1 MLNHVELLGRLA
13 QDPELRTTN
22 SNISVVNFDLA
33 VPVYGKDKE
42 TPPDYIPV
50 VLWRSLADRA
60 SKYLHK
66 GKQVVIEGRI
76 RTRKYKDDR
85 GKERK
90 IVEVH
95 ATDFHFVDNKVG
107 GKDDNANYQIGTV
120 DDYAVDLPEVS
131 EDDLP
136 F

>member
-13 QDPELRTTN
+13 QEPELRTTN
-22 SNISVVNFDLA
+22 SKISVVTFDFA

-42 TPPDYIPV
+42 TPPDYIPIV
-50 VLWRSLADRA
+50 MWRDLADRA
-60 SKYLHK
+60 SRYLCK

-76 RTRKYKDDR
+76 RTRKYKDANGR
-85 GKERK
+85 ERK
-90 IVEVH
+90 AVEVH
-95 ATDFHFVDNKVG
+95 ATDFHFVSDRMG
-107 GKDDNANYQIGTV
+107 GKDENSNYQLGTV
-120 DDYAVDLPEVS
+120 EDYAVDLPEIS

>member
-13 QDPELRTTN
+13 EDPELKTTN
-22 SNISVVNFDLA
+22 SNISVVSFDFA
-33 VPVYGKDKE
+33 VPVYGKDEE
-42 TPPDYIPV
+42 TPPDFIPV
-50 VLWRSLADRA
+50 VMWRSLADRA

-76 RTRKYKDDR
+76 RTRFYSDSR
-85 GKERK
+85 GRERK
-90 IVEVH
+90 AVEVV
-95 ATDFHFVDNKVG
+95 ATDFHFVDNRVG
-107 GKDDNANYQIGTV
+107 GKDDNSNYQIGTV
-120 DDYAVDLPEVS
+120 ADYLDMSEGS

>member
-1 MLNHVELLGRLA
+1 MLNHVELLGRMA

-22 SNISVVNFDLA
+22 SNISVVSFDFA

-50 VLWRSLADRA
+50 VMWRSLAERA
-60 SKYLHK
+60 CKFLHK

-76 RTRKYKDDR
+76 RTRKYKDSSGR
-85 GKERK
+85 ERK
-90 IVEVH
+90 AVEVH

>member
-13 QDPELRTTN
+13 EDPELKTTN
-22 SNISVVNFDLA
+22 SNISVVSFDFA

-42 TPPDYIPV
+42 TPPDFIPV
-50 VLWRSLADRA
+50 VMWRSLADRA

-76 RTRKYKDDR
+76 RTRFYSDSR
-85 GKERK
+85 GRERK
-90 IVEVH
+90 AVEVV
-95 ATDFHFVDNKVG
+95 ATDFHFVDNRVG
-107 GKDDNANYQIGTV
+107 GKDDNSNYQIGTV
-120 DDYAVDLPEVS
+120 ADYLDMS
-131 EDDLP
+131 EDSEDALP

>member
-13 QDPELRTTN
+13 EDPELKTTN
-22 SNISVVNFDLA
+22 SNISVVSFDFA

-42 TPPDYIPV
+42 TPPDFIPIV
-50 VLWRSLADRA
+50 MWRSLADRA
-60 SKYLHK
+60 SKCLHK

-76 RTRKYKDDR
+76 RTRKCKDDR
-85 GKERK
+85 GRERK
-90 IVEVH
+90 TVEVH
-95 ATDFHFVDNKVG
+95 ATDFHFVDNRMG
-107 GKDDNANYQIGTV
+107 GKDDNSNYQIGTV
-120 DDYAVDLPEVS
+120 ADYLDMSEGS